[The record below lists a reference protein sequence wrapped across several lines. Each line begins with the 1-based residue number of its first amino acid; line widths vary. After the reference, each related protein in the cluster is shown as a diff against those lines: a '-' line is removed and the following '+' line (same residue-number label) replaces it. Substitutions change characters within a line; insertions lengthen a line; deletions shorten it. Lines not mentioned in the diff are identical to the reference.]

1 GADGA
6 DHLDAAAELRGGDG
20 LVGALAARGH
30 PPAAAMEGLPRPRMA
45 HHLGAEVDVDRADH
59 RDRTGGAHS
68 NSPALSSVTVT
79 TSTETSASTSPS
91 ASTLAASATA
101 CLPSSAGCWAMVASS
116 VPAATA
122 AMPSSVPS
130 KPTTVTSVPAR
141 SPSASIAPSAISS
154 FSQKMPTT
162 SGLACSRLVAT
173 FRPSARSKFAVCW
186 ATTVMSENCSMPS
199 VKPWPRSREAEEP
212 GTPCSTIT
220 SPSSPIAAARASAAW
235 VPPATLSEAM
245 KLASSPEVASRS
257 TAMTG
262 MSASLSDST
271 EVETASESVG
281 LTITR
286 AWPWVMALASWLAW
300 VAESSEASCTSR
312 LMPCASA
319 SASAPSTSSTKKGLV
334 WVETASMTRWPP
346 PPSPSPPRL
355 QAARPVPATA
365 AAPRASRPRRLV
377 MDLVMVIMAIS
388 LSRGAGAPRGWG
400 GSAGGLAAQHVEA
413 DGEGDHE
420 TDHDLLPERRDVED
434 VQAVADHGQQDRA
447 HERAGGAA
455 GAAGEGGPADDHGG
469 DGVQLVADAGLRAGR
484 GQPTG
489 QHHAGQPREQAG

>member
-1 GADGA
+1 QLHHRGGIVQEPSSHEARQRLDPVAGDLALAHHDRGALEHRTGGGHLCGVHGVVGAGDHHDGVLAAVGDGDDPQARRPPGPAHPGEPHPGRAQAGQAHLGLGVGADGA

-20 LVGALAARGH
+20 LVGALAAGGH
-30 PPAAAMEGLPRPRMA
+30 APAAAVEGLPRPRMA
-45 HHLGAEVDVDRADH
+45 HHVGAEVDVDRADH

-300 VAESSEASCTSR
+300 VA
-312 LMPCASA
+312 
-319 SASAPSTSSTKKGLV
+319 
-334 WVETASMTRWPP
+334 
-346 PPSPSPPRL
+346 
-355 QAARPVPATA
+355 
-365 AAPRASRPRRLV
+365 
-377 MDLVMVIMAIS
+377 
-388 LSRGAGAPRGWG
+388 
-400 GSAGGLAAQHVEA
+400 
-413 DGEGDHE
+413 
-420 TDHDLLPERRDVED
+420 
-434 VQAVADHGQQDRA
+434 
-447 HERAGGAA
+447 
-455 GAAGEGGPADDHGG
+455 
-469 DGVQLVADAGLRAGR
+469 
-484 GQPTG
+484 
-489 QHHAGQPREQAG
+489 